1 MTTETTEAKTAQ
13 GNDPAALNRADKDRE
28 GPMDDMTKL
37 RHWMEMHH
45 FSEKAIERYF
55 AEPVEEG
62 SKVSGNT
69 MRISKAIGDASMEGN
84 EFAEKYMVTPGEVQA
99 FLEDCAGEAVTF
111 QINSPG
117 GSSFSGREI
126 CAMIE
131 MHEGETTALITG
143 QAASA
148 GALIS
153 QACDK
158 VVMYEAAMAM
168 FHSPHSFAFGRAQD
182 FRDTA
187 DMLDKLESTAV
198 KILSKR
204 MDEKFVTD
212 SLAEGDKWMTADEC
226 IEAKFADSL
235 MEMKMDD
242 DDDDDGR
249 KKKEKKGDKDA
260 DGGNDPDA
268 DAKKEEKAI
277 ASARETARRSALF
290 MDIR

>member
-1 MTTETTEAKTAQ
+1 MTQEATKKTAS
-13 GNDPAALNRADKDRE
+13 DPAGINKAESKE

-37 RHWMEMHH
+37 RRWMEMQG
-45 FSEKAIERYF
+45 FSEQAIEKYF
-55 AEPVEEG
+55 SEPMEEG
-62 SKVSGNT
+62 SSVSGNT
-69 MRISKAIGDASMEGN
+69 MRISKAIGDAGSEGS
-84 EFAEKYMVTPGEVQA
+84 EMMAKYTVMPGEIQE
-99 FLEDCAGEAVTF
+99 FLEERAGEAVEF
-111 QINSPG
+111 RINSPG
-117 GSSFSGREI
+117 GSSFSAREI

-148 GALIS
+148 GALIA

-168 FHSPHSFAFGRAQD
+168 FHSPHTFSFGRAQD

-204 MDEKFVTD
+204 MDEKFVTEC
-212 SLAEGDKWMTADEC
+212 LEKGDKWMTAEEC
-226 IEAKFADSL
+226 IKSKFADSL

-242 DDDDDGR
+242 DDDDKKKKGEMKKDDDGDEPDAD
-249 KKKEKKGDKDA
+249 KKKE
-260 DGGNDPDA
+260 
-268 DAKKEEKAI
+268 ERVM
-277 ASARETARRSALF
+277 ASVRETTRRTALF